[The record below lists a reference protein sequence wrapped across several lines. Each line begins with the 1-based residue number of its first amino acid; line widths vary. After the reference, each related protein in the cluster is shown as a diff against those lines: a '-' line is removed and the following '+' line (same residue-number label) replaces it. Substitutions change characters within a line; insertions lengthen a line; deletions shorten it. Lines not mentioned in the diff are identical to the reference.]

1 VLWNKSPWL
10 RQVSVA
16 ASSDAG
22 ICISPENTDEA
33 TRAMETKYLQD
44 SFVRNVTPYGQ
55 PPRRLASQLNSHPA
69 VLPKKFL
76 EDVNIFHEA
85 LIIALDDIVDRWWTD
100 KEADFPSR
108 MPLEPR
114 VEKLLR
120 WIAQGSK
127 EGFARPYKG
136 NQGNLR
142 PGILLSVSDAPGTFP
157 FRVCEINGRFPI
169 NFLHFVA
176 TGYEALADTMKE
188 WQDPFLKP
196 ASDHTK
202 LFNGLLDLFD
212 SSVPVHFLSESS
224 DLTEDSPLYGLI
236 EQRTGM
242 RPRSIKPSSLRLVGS
257 ATSPTG
263 FDLYCI
269 TNLTTHRNTNLNTSA
284 NANANANPNANTP
297 ENTPNRNLS
306 PDLINENRE
315 EMEKVHQIA
324 LQLHDTELFSLSEAM
339 IRQIALCCINDVR
352 SVFISHDKRI
362 LGILRGEVDSLV
374 HRGVLSEIRGEM
386 LRNVLIPTIL
396 PSSNE
401 VLAIREAARIN
412 PGNKKDFI
420 LKPLRLARGKGIL
433 LGKNLSDEEWIEILN
448 DMNTPSPSSSSSS
461 SSSPGTGTE
470 TEIETVTGT
479 RTGQYILQPFLP
491 LQTVNW
497 FWDEQ
502 RKVRNSRMVG
512 TYYSVNG
519 QFLGLGPW
527 RTGVA
532 SENVI
537 SASTK
542 EVTTVMGVCLS

>member
-1 VLWNKSPWL
+1 MLWNKSPWL

-44 SFVRNVTPYGQ
+44 SLVRNVTPYGQ
-55 PPRRLASQLNSHPA
+55 PPQRLASQLNSHPV
-69 VLPKKFL
+69 VLPKQFL
-76 EDVNIFHEA
+76 EDVSIFNEA

-120 WIAQGSK
+120 WIAQGSE
-127 EGFARPYKG
+127 EGFVRPYKG

-142 PGILLSVSDAPGTFP
+142 PDILLPVSDAPGTFP

-176 TGYEALADTMKE
+176 SGYEALADTMKE
-188 WQDPFLKP
+188 WQNLFLKP
-196 ASDHTK
+196 ASDRAK

-212 SSVPVHFLSESS
+212 PSVPVHFLSESS
-224 DLTEDSPLYGLI
+224 DLTEDSPLFGLI

-269 TNLTTHRNTNLNTSA
+269 TNTNTNLTA
-284 NANANANPNANTP
+284 NANTNPNANTP
-297 ENTPNRNLS
+297 SNTHGLS
-306 PDLINENRE
+306 PNLIIENGE
-315 EMEKVHQIA
+315 CLEKTHQIA

-362 LGILRGEVDSLV
+362 LGILRHEVDSLV
-374 HRGVLSEIRGEM
+374 HRGVLSEIRGDM

-401 VLAIREAARIN
+401 ALAIREAARVN
-412 PGNKKDFI
+412 PGNKKNFI

-433 LGKNLSDEEWIEILN
+433 LGKNLSDEEWIDILN
-448 DMNTPSPSSSSSS
+448 DMNTHSSFS
-461 SSSPGTGTE
+461 SSSPPGTGTGTE
-470 TEIETVTGT
+470 TETATGT

-502 RKVRNSRMVG
+502 RKVRNSRIVG